1 MIPSKVTIE
10 RNNSKKTYNV
20 FSKVS
25 SGSRGDELLVGGSF
39 PERTVSYN
47 FVPGMKTITGGE
59 KITYHF

>member
-10 RNNSKKTYNV
+10 KNNSKKTYNV
-20 FSKVS
+20 FQKIS
-25 SGSRGDELLVGGSF
+25 SGSRGEELLIGNLS

-47 FVPGMKTITGGE
+47 FLPGHKTISSGE